1 MSDFENISSTQT
13 QDGNILNNRYELKKK
28 IGEGSYGIVY
38 KAKDLKNDNN
48 LVAIKQVSKMKI
60 NRDLY
65 LVEALKK
72 ELSIMH
78 FISCDNSVK
87 LIEDFQSEENYN
99 FVMELCDSDLDEE
112 LKKYIKNKKRGFNEL
127 EVYEIMTQF
136 NKVFLKM
143 QEKNIIHRDLKLK
156 NIMLKYNNDIPY
168 IGFIIKLSDF
178 GFSKFM
184 DSDLTGTNLGS
195 PATKAPEI
203 MIGKDYNAKADLWSV
218 GVIMFQLFYNRL
230 PFPAK
235 NIRELKIAIFNS
247 NGVKLPE
254 NNNNSMS
261 DICFSLINSLLQKE
275 PEKRINF
282 KEYFNHKFF
291 SEEHR
296 KKLIE
301 DLNKTKEVEININEM
316 TTKNEKEIINNDI
329 HKKGINYKI
338 KNEQKITQT
347 NENKVDLEKR
357 FKKLLKIEEYNSGY
371 NLYKAEDILYKKN
384 VLIKEISVS
393 IIDNN
398 ERNKKIFDKE
408 IKLLSILKGKKF
420 PELIDLFKTKTHYN
434 IVIEYFSGNNLN
446 NFIYN
451 HPNLDES
458 LVSLILKQL
467 KPSFIE
473 LAEKNIV
480 LDFISPKN
488 FAFTFYQNDSNFEI
502 KFFDYG
508 LNSIFY
514 EEKYI
519 KYYLL
524 EEAELGSVYDP
535 SINILSLG
543 LVVYKMI
550 FGEEALI
557 KKNDDY
563 EIKIKRK
570 IKSEYKDNLKNFL
583 SRCIKKEKRY
593 KWEELFLDDYINFN
607 SIEQKGFNN
616 LDKKREPLIKDE
628 FIEKMLETIIE
639 KLNYIINYFDK
650 LLDDKEHLL
659 ESEIYL
665 NYYDDVITFLLF
677 SSLECKTILK
687 FLKIDA
693 DTNISKIDKTN
704 QEIHLLKIYLNKNSK
719 DSNKYDYSF
728 INFVEENKNSIYL
741 YNKENP
747 TFEYYL
753 KIFNEIEKKID
764 IIYNKFIGNF
774 KIKNSSSNI
783 DRSNSSSD
791 GFESACSSILIN
803 TQEKAYSDNIDILSD
818 KNAKITQEG
827 NLSKIFMK
835 CFEKGSM
842 FYSFEERDKAI
853 EELNIAKYLSEY
865 IIFLR
870 VILGNKD
877 ITNIFDKL
885 VAENENINDK
895 NESVMFISFI
905 GGKIKLLKE
914 KGILGYNCNE
924 SSDNLNDYNDSKIEN
939 IKIYDNMI
947 NFYPRIIQFIDE
959 IQKEKK

>member
-13 QDGNILNNRYELKKK
+13 QDRNILNNRYELKKK

-65 LVEALKK
+65 LIEALKK
-72 ELSIMH
+72 ELSIMR

-87 LIEDFQSEENYN
+87 LIEDFQTEENYN
-99 FVMELCDSDLDEE
+99 FVMELCDSDLDDE

-136 NKVFLKM
+136 NKVFSKM
-143 QEKNIIHRDLKLK
+143 QEEHIIHRDLKLK
-156 NIMLKYNNDIPY
+156 NIMLKYNNNIPY

-261 DICFSLINSLLQKE
+261 DICFSLINTLLQKD
-275 PEKRINF
+275 PENRINF

-291 SEEHR
+291 SEKHR
-296 KKLIE
+296 KELIE
-301 DLNKTKEVEININEM
+301 DLNKAKEEEININDM
-316 TTKNEKEIINNDI
+316 TIKNVKDIINNDI
-329 HKKGINYKI
+329 HNEGIDYKI
-338 KNEQKITQT
+338 KNEQKIKQT
-347 NENKVDLEKR
+347 NENKIDLEKR
-357 FKKLLKIEEYNSGY
+357 FKKLLKIKEYNSGY
-371 NLYKAEDILYKKN
+371 SLYKSEDILYKKN
-384 VLIKEISVS
+384 VLIKEISVP

-420 PELIDLFKTKTHYN
+420 PELIDLFKTNTHYN

-446 NFIYN
+446 NFINN

-458 LVSLILKQL
+458 FVSLILKQL

-524 EEAELGSVYDP
+524 EEAQLGSVNDP
-535 SINILSLG
+535 AINILSLG

-593 KWEELFLDDYINFN
+593 KWEEFFLDDYINFN
-607 SIEQKGFNN
+607 SIEQKGYNN
-616 LDKKREPLIKDE
+616 LDKKRETLIKDE
-628 FIEKMLETIIE
+628 IIEKMFEIIKG
-639 KLNYIINYFDK
+639 KLYYIINYFDK
-650 LLDDKEHLL
+650 LLDNKEHLL

-677 SSLECKTILK
+677 SYLECKTILK

-774 KIKNSSSNI
+774 NAKNSSSNL
-783 DRSNSSSD
+783 DRSNSGSD

-803 TQEKAYSDNIDILSD
+803 TQEKVYSDNIDLLGD

-827 NLSKIFMK
+827 NLGKLFMK

-853 EELNIAKYLSEY
+853 EELYIAKYLSEY

-877 ITNIFDKL
+877 VTNIFDKL

-895 NESVMFISFI
+895 NESVIFISFI

-914 KGILGYNCNE
+914 KGILGYNYNE
-924 SSDNLNDYNDSKIEN
+924 SNDNLYDYNDSKIEN